1 VAVRVTSKPA
11 RDLPNVVRADL
22 RALLEHSASQADA
35 VAAVDTLGRYVRH
48 YHALARAVRFQRKQL
63 HENRNW
69 TKSIQ
74 KAARRLDQLIA
85 QRTFDAA
92 GRNRIM
98 VTSTNPAVFHA
109 ARVQVEIQQLLHAVD
124 NALQQWKLPRGD
136 AGDPALTH
144 LEAAVA
150 DVLDRIG
157 IKLKQGNSTLAAV
170 LEFIYVGIGKPAAET
185 RDRNGAR
192 RAIKNL
198 VEWRALPPYRRFML

>member
-1 VAVRVTSKPA
+1 VTA
-11 RDLPNVVRADL
+11 ATTRDLTDAVQADL
-22 RALLEHSASQADA
+22 RVLLEQFVSRADA
-35 VAAVDTLGRYVRH
+35 ATAVEELVQDVRQ
-48 YHALARAVRFQRKQL
+48 YHALARGARLQRTQL

-92 GRNRIM
+92 GHNRIV

-109 ARVQVEIQQLLHAVD
+109 ARVQIEIQQLLHVVD
-124 NALQQWKLPRGD
+124 NALPQWKLSRGD

-170 LEFIYVGIGKPAAET
+170 LEFIYLGIGKPAAET

-198 VEWRALPPYRRFML
+198 VEWRVLPPHRRFML